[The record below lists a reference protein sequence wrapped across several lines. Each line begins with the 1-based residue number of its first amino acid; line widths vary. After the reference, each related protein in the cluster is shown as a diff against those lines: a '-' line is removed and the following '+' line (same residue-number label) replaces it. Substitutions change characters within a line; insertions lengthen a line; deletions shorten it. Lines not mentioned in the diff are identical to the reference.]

1 MTQPLS
7 FTLDDLR
14 GVMRGCVRM
23 DEEVSLDTDIGDMT
37 FGDLG
42 YDSLAMLEMAAKL
55 QNDLCVEIPG
65 DVVMVT
71 LTPNS
76 VIDYVNVARVR

>member
-1 MTQPLS
+1 MTQPRS

-14 GVMRGCVRM
+14 DVMRACVRM
-23 DEEVSLDTDIGDMT
+23 DEAVNLDTDIGDMT
-37 FGDLG
+37 FADLG

-55 QNDLCVEIPG
+55 QNDLRVAIPG
-65 DVVMVT
+65 DVVTET

-76 VIDYVNVARVR
+76 VIDYVNMARAR